1 MNDGPRVAGVM
12 GWPVEHSRSPI
23 IHRYWLERH
32 GIAGDYIKLPVRPEN
47 LERGLRALSA
57 LGFAG
62 CNLTLP
68 HKEMALAIV
77 DRVDPLARRIGA
89 INTVVV
95 GADGSLEG
103 RNTDAFGFIENL
115 RAGAPQWRART
126 GPALVLGAGG
136 GARAAI
142 AALLDEGIPE
152 LYLANRGLAR
162 ADALA
167 EAFGERVRVVSWER
181 RARALAGVTLLVN
194 ATSLG
199 MTNAPSLD
207 LPLDLLP
214 PSATVTD
221 LVYVPLMTPLLAAAR
236 DRGNPVVDGL
246 GMLMHQGRPG
256 FAAWFGV
263 LPEVTPELRN
273 RVAATLLA

>member
-1 MNDGPRVAGVM
+1 MNDGPCLAGVM

-68 HKEMALAIV
+68 HKETALAIV
-77 DRVDPLARRIGA
+77 DRVDPAARRIGA
-89 INTVVV
+89 INTVT
-95 GADGSLEG
+95 ARDDGSLEG
-103 RNTDAFGFIENL
+103 GNTDAFGFIENL
-115 RAGAPQWRART
+115 RAAAPQWRAKS

-142 AALLDEGIPE
+142 AALLDEGVPE
-152 LYLANRGLAR
+152 LRLANRGLAR
-162 ADALA
+162 AEAVA
-167 EAFGERVRVVSWER
+167 EVFGGRVRVVPWER
-181 RARALAGVTLLVN
+181 RTGALAGVTLLVN

-199 MTNAPSLD
+199 MTNAPPLD

-214 PSATVTD
+214 PEATVTD
-221 LVYVPLMTPLLAAAR
+221 LVYVPLMTPLLAAAG

-246 GMLMHQGRPG
+246 GMLMHQGRPV

-273 RVAATLLA
+273 RVAATLVA